1 MKRPMGRMIT
11 LLGRKSQRCIG
22 EALRKHSLTA
32 AEEPFFMSL
41 QHHDGATQEELT
53 ALVCVDKAATARAVK
68 SLEDKGIL
76 FRTQDEHDRRQN
88 RVFLTEKG
96 KGLTAAVNEELRRFN
111 RLLTLDIDPER
122 LELVYQ
128 TLLQIE
134 KNLEREM

>member
-22 EALRKHSLTA
+22 EALRKHGLTA

-88 RVFLTEKG
+88 RVCLTEKG
-96 KGLTAAVNEELRRFN
+96 KA
-111 RLLTLDIDPER
+111 
-122 LELVYQ
+122 
-128 TLLQIE
+128 
-134 KNLEREM
+134 